1 MVMRSVTAS
10 EFAYRVSAAAR
21 RPASWWQ
28 LGKFGLV
35 GASGYVINLGVFAL
49 LSGSLGLHHA
59 IAAVGAFLVAVSSNF
74 FWNRHWTF
82 TAGHGHAGFQAVR
95 FFTVSVAALLIN
107 LVVLEALV
115 SGASLGALSA
125 QAIAVAVA
133 MPFNF
138 LGNKLWT
145 FA

>member
-1 MVMRSVTAS
+1 VSAS
-10 EFAYRVSAAAR
+10 EFAYRLSAAAR
-21 RPASWWQ
+21 RPASWWE
-28 LGKFGLV
+28 LIKFGMV
-35 GASGYVINLGVFAL
+35 GGSGYLINLGVFAF
-49 LSGSLGLHHA
+49 LSGNLGVHHIVAA
-59 IAAVGAFLVAVSSNF
+59 IGAFCVAFCSNF

-82 TAGHGHAGFQAVR
+82 GAADGHAGFQAAR
-95 FFTVSVAALLIN
+95 FLAVSVAALLIN
-107 LVVLEALV
+107 LAVLQALV
-115 SGASLGALSA
+115 GGTSMGALTA

>member
-1 MVMRSVTAS
+1 MRALTAS
-10 EFAYRVSAAAR
+10 EFAYRLSAAAR

-28 LGKFGLV
+28 LAKFGLV

-49 LSGSLGLHHA
+49 LTGFGIHHVL
-59 IAAVGAFLVAVSSNF
+59 AAVGAFLVAVSSNF

-82 TAGHGHAGFQAVR
+82 TAGDGHAGFQAVR
-95 FFTVSVAALLIN
+95 FFAVSVAALLIN
-107 LVVLEALV
+107 LAVLEALV
-115 SGASLGALSA
+115 SGATLGALTA

>member
-1 MVMRSVTAS
+1 MSAS
-10 EFAYRVSAAAR
+10 EFAYRIGAAAR

-28 LGKFGLV
+28 LIKFGLV
-35 GASGYVINLGVFAL
+35 GGSGYVINLAVFAL
-49 LSGSLGLHHA
+49 LSDNLSVHHA
-59 IAAVGAFLVAVSSNF
+59 IAAIGAFCVAVSSNF

-82 TAGHGHAGFQAVR
+82 TAGDGHAGFQAMR
-95 FFTVSVAALLIN
+95 FFAVSLAALLIN
-107 LVVLEALV
+107 LAVLEALIAGT
-115 SGASLGALSA
+115 SMGDLTA

>member
-1 MVMRSVTAS
+1 VSAA
-10 EFAYRVSAAAR
+10 ELAYRLGAAAR

-28 LGKFGLV
+28 LVKFGLV
-35 GASGYVINLGVFAL
+35 GGSGYVINLAVFAV
-49 LSGSLGLHHA
+49 LSGNFGVHHT
-59 IAAVGAFLVAVSSNF
+59 IAAVGAFCVAVSSNF

-82 TAGHGHAGFQAVR
+82 RAGHGHAGFQAAR
-95 FFTVSVAALLIN
+95 FFAVSLAALLIN
-107 LVVLEALV
+107 LAVLEALI
-115 SGASLGALSA
+115 AATSLGDLSA